1 MFFLERIECR
11 ICGRRSARKVRG
23 GSRSLASLLD
33 QYSRAGYGDRLTLW
47 LQYRDLREEFDD
59 LDRMNE
65 G

>member
-11 ICGRRSARKVRG
+11 ICGLKRARKG
-23 GSRSLASLLD
+23 GNGSRSLASLFN
-33 QYSRAGYGDRLTLW
+33 QYSQADYGDRLTLW
-47 LQYRDLREEFDD
+47 LQYRDLREDFDD